1 MHRLQIRLSPT
12 LRNRL
17 HSATTPSTTNASSSS
32 WTSKYLYLVPY
43 PLVLLFLPPDLAVTP
58 DRTHTRT
65 HSSTRVGGEMV
76 QVDLRTPALNP
87 TGFGAGR
94 GRNAAGRGLGL
105 GSRLFGRSVGGAGLT
120 PAPAPGSRGGS
131 SRGSG
136 QGQEADDPLST
147 LLLRGIGRGS
157 GLNPASNSTNA
168 NANANANGSRSRGRS
183 GTSGTG
189 TGTGTAPPRPTTTT
203 TGNPTP
209 AGATATATSGRVI
222 TRGGRRWGRTG
233 SQRSTNTL
241 PLYSE
246 DVGEEDVV
254 LIR

>member
-157 GLNPASNSTNA
+157 GLNPASSST
-168 NANANANGSRSRGRS
+168 NANANGSRSRGRS
-183 GTSGTG
+183 GTSGS
-189 TGTGTAPPRPTTTT
+189 GTAPPRPTTTT